1 MDIDQSIELVRE
13 AISLMLLL
21 SLPVL
26 GAALLIG
33 LTISLFQAVTQIQEQ
48 TLTFVPK
55 ILGMGLIALLV
66 MPWITMKILDFA
78 QRMFSGP

>member
-33 LTISLFQAVTQIQEQ
+33 LTISLFQAVTQIQKQ

>member
-55 ILGMGLIALLV
+55 ILGMALIALLV

-78 QRMFSGP
+78 KRMFSGP